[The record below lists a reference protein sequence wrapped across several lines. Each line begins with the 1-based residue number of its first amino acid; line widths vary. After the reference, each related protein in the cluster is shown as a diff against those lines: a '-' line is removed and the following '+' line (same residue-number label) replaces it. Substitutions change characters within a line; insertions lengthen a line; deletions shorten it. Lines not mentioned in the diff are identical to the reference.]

1 MTVRL
6 GLCLISLWGLYSC
19 GGSEE
24 LKRAQQAQYHAD
36 LAYGYLMESSDPN
49 AALHEVLKSLKLQD
63 ENPATHHLA
72 ALIFMG
78 RADWLQALKH
88 AKRALE
94 LKPDFHEAKNNL
106 GTVYLSLGEW
116 REAAKVFRSLTAT
129 LEYRTPARGYN
140 NLGWALYKLNRK
152 EEAKRALLSAV
163 KLNPRLCPP
172 HNNLGLISF
181 ELGDHELAQRS
192 LKRCITL
199 CPGYAEPHLH
209 LAKLYVARGDQQEAF
224 TSLKRCVELGG
235 DSEVGLRCSSV
246 LERVEP
252 PVTPPSERPAQ
263 RGALIRSPQ

>member
-1 MTVRL
+1 MSVKRVACL
-6 GLCLISLWGLYSC
+6 SVLWALCSC

-36 LAYGYLMESSDPN
+36 LAYGYLIESSDPN
-49 AALHEVLKSLKLQD
+49 AALHEILKSLKLQD
-63 ENPATHHLA
+63 DNAATHHLA

-106 GTVYLSLGEW
+106 GAVYLSLGEW
-116 REAAKVFRSLTAT
+116 REAAKVFQALTST

-172 HNNLGLISF
+172 HNNLGLISL
-181 ELGDHELAQRS
+181 ELGDYELAQRE
-192 LKRCITL
+192 LKRGASL
-199 CPGYAEPHLH
+199 CPSYAEPHLH
-209 LAKLYVARGDQQEAF
+209 LAKLYVERGDRAEAF
-224 TSLKRCVELGG
+224 SSLKRCVELGG

-246 LERVEP
+246 LKRV
-252 PVTPPSERPAQ
+252 
-263 RGALIRSPQ
+263 GAPNGPSPQ